1 MNICYCLV
9 KKWRTYKIGKAQKI
23 DTGFRWYCFL
33 QKYNQHE
40 HAVCGNSAFVLQWRN
55 FGIEHP
61 NYLAGIGK
69 L

>member
-1 MNICYCLV
+1 M
-9 KKWRTYKIGKAQKI
+9 KKWRIYKTGKALKI
-23 DTGFRWYCFL
+23 NTGFRWYYSL
-33 QKYNQHE
+33 QKCNQHE
-40 HAVCGNSAFVLQWRN
+40 HAVCGNSVFALQWRN